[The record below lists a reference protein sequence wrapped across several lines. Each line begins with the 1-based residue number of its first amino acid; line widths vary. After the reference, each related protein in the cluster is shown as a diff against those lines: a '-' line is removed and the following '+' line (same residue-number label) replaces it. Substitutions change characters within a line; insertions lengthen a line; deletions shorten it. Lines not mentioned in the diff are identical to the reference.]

1 MNKLGR
7 IMFKVLAV
15 VFFLLAV
22 AGVLATL
29 LAAPDSSGSPGLF
42 FAAVLAGL
50 GKWLLGKSQGK
61 SAQETFGRTV
71 EIVETRDTG
80 P

>member
-15 VFFLLAV
+15 GFFLLAV
-22 AGVLATL
+22 TGVLATL

-71 EIVETRDTG
+71 EVAEARDADH
-80 P
+80 